1 MAIEK
6 KIVGEPDAF
15 PALVAIHGIVAA
27 NDGGDAGLGDFGDGL
42 FEGAEEMATGGGG
55 DVASVGDG
63 VDEKF
68 RGAGLAGDFKE
79 GEKVFEMGVD
89 ATIGDEADEV
99 KALARSG
106 RDGLLKNLVFGE
118 RAVADG

>member
-1 MAIEK
+1 
-6 KIVGEPDAF
+6 
-15 PALVAIHGIVAA
+15 
-27 NDGGDAGLGDFGDGL
+27 
-42 FEGAEEMATGGGG
+42 
-55 DVASVGDG
+55 
-63 VDEKF
+63 
-68 RGAGLAGDFKE
+68 
-79 GEKVFEMGVD
+79 VFEMGVD